1 MKMSICLLR
10 DKLSLS
16 QSSSLPSKTM
26 AHGGC
31 GGVGLFTF
39 SVPNCL
45 LFVRNFVNE
54 RGCFIK
60 IAHWRDR
67 EINDHMGQ
75 LHLPVSLGP
84 AVWSSA
90 PFSLSSFEW
99 GLKRLSFDFFGSE
112 SSLTLLLPLHS
123 TVHPHSTHYY
133 NSICVSVYNT
143 YPLFWFSTLSYYIY
157 LCPKSLLIVLLSKC
171 FVQDHR
177 ISGLFMLHGLSVKQF
192 SKLITR
198 KFLIYI

>member
-10 DKLSLS
+10 DRLSLS

-99 GLKRLSFDFFGSE
+99 GLKRLSFDFSVQNHLLRCC
-112 SSLTLLLPLHS
+112 SLFTQQSIHTQPIITILYVFPFTIHIHS
-123 TVHPHSTHYY
+123 FDFQRCLTIF
-133 NSICVSVYNT
+133 ICVPKVY
-143 YPLFWFSTLSYYIY
+143 SSY
-157 LCPKSLLIVLLSKC
+157 S
-171 FVQDHR
+171 
-177 ISGLFMLHGLSVKQF
+177 
-192 SKLITR
+192 
-198 KFLIYI
+198 